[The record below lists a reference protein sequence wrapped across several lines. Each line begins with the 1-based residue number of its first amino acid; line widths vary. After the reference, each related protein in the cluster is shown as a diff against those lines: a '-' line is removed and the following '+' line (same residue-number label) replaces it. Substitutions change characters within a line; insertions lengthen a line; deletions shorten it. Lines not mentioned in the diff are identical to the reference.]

1 MTDRLPF
8 GQLTGNLPNGGI
20 FQDQFKVNHVYSGEI
35 ILAFIP
41 AFQAASDFHS
51 RGNSVFAGL
60 ESTCARLRGFPIL
73 VLFGQPR
80 AYKATI
86 QIQGTMTYENWGF
99 KTGAWLRA

>member
-60 ESTCARLRGFPIL
+60 ESTCARLRGS
-73 VLFGQPR
+73 LFLFCSASLALTKRQFR
-80 AYKATI
+80 SKAP
-86 QIQGTMTYENWGF
+86 
-99 KTGAWLRA
+99 